1 MEVAMARAEP
11 GSHARRGRLR
21 PVPEPDRQPP
31 HNLEAEEAALGA
43 ILASGRLLGEVAAL
57 LEEADFYRPA
67 HRAIWRAL
75 LRLADR
81 GQPTDPVTVLGELD
95 HSGELADVGGG
106 PFLHTLVEAVPTVAN
121 AGHYAE
127 LVADTARRRRVI
139 DLGIRLANSDAHP
152 AVLAEVAGKLGD
164 SATAANGGHGWAPPT
179 PFGVTADVPTFP
191 VEVLPSWL
199 GEYVAAVATATQT
212 PPDLAGMLALAV
224 LATVA
229 AGAVEIQPRPGWQEP
244 LCLFV
249 AVGMDAGTRK
259 SSVFSA
265 LTRPVAEFERDQAAA
280 ALPSITE
287 TITLR
292 RIAEQAA
299 AQAEAAASKAP
310 ADQREERQAEAI
322 ARAAEAANLVVP
334 PLPRWLVD
342 DATPEALAGL
352 LATYGRIALLSPEG
366 DVFDQMAG
374 RYNQQAGPNLGVY
387 LKGHASDLLKVD
399 RRGRPPE
406 YVERP
411 CLTIGLTVQPEVL
424 QGLAG
429 RPGFRGRGLLARFLY
444 SLPESLVGRRQA
456 GAPPVP
462 AAVADRYALELH
474 ALAASLTTP
483 AGDDDP
489 ALLTLNQAAAELL
502 LGFERDLEPRLA
514 AGSGDLAH
522 LAGWAAKLAGATCRL
537 AALLHLAEHLR
548 DGWNGPI
555 AANTLAGAIR
565 LADYL
570 VEHARAVFDLMGA
583 DPRVGDARWLLD
595 WISRTDQVQFSRRDA
610 HQAARGRFPK
620 ATDLEPALRLLEE
633 HGYLRRVDPEPS
645 RDPHGRG
652 RPASPRFV
660 VNPLHPSSETT
671 ETTKTPAEP
680 VSVVSEVSETTN
692 GGPR

>member
-1 MEVAMARAEP
+1 MTGPKRA
-11 GSHARRGRLR
+11 ARGRLR

-31 HNLEAEEAALGA
+31 HNLEAEEAVLGA
-43 ILASGRLLGEVAAL
+43 VLASGRLLAEVAGL
-57 LEEADFYRPA
+57 LEEADLYRPA
-67 HRAIWRAL
+67 HRAIWRAI

-81 GQPTDPVTVLGELD
+81 GEPTDPVTVLGELD
-95 HSGELADVGGG
+95 DVGELADVGGG

-121 AGHYAE
+121 AGHYAR
-127 LVADTARRRRVI
+127 LVADAARRRRVI
-139 DLGIRLANSDAHP
+139 DLGIQLAHSDADP
-152 AVLAEVAGKLGD
+152 AVLAHLAGELAD
-164 SATAANGGHGWAPPT
+164 TRTAAPGERRWEPPI
-179 PFGVTADVPTFP
+179 PVGAAGDVPGFP
-191 VEVLPSWL
+191 VEILPGWL

-212 PPDLAGMLALAV
+212 PPDLAGMLALAM

-229 AGAVEIQPRPGWQEP
+229 AGAIEVQPRPGWREP

-259 SSVFSA
+259 SSVFTA
-265 LTRPVAEFERDQAAA
+265 LTQPVAEFERDQAAA
-280 ALPSITE
+280 ALPAITE

-292 RIAEQAA
+292 RIADQTAA
-299 AQAEAAASKAP
+299 HAETAASKAP
-310 ADQREERQAEAI
+310 LDQQQERQADAI
-322 ARAAEAANLVVP
+322 ARAAEAANLIVP
-334 PLPRWLVD
+334 PVPRWLVD

-387 LKGHASDLLKVD
+387 LKGHAGDLLKVD

-411 CLTIGLTVQPEVL
+411 CLTIGLAVQPEVL

-462 AAVADRYALELH
+462 PAVADRYTLELQ
-474 ALAASLTTP
+474 ALAASLATP
-483 AGDDDP
+483 AGNEGP
-489 ALLTLNQAAAELL
+489 ALLALDRGAAELL

-548 DGWNGPI
+548 DGWAQPI
-555 AANTLAGAIR
+555 SRETFAAAIR

-570 VEHARAVFDLMGA
+570 IEHARAVFDLMGA
-583 DPRVGDARWLLD
+583 DPRIDDARWLLD
-595 WISRTDQVQFSRRDA
+595 WITRTNRTQFSRRDA
-610 HQAARGRFPK
+610 HRAAPRGRFAT

-645 RDPHGRG
+645 QDPRGRG
-652 RPASPRFV
+652 RPASPRFL
-660 VNPLHPSSETT
+660 VNPLPRAAEMT
-671 ETTKTPAEP
+671 ETPKTTLGV
-680 VSVVSEVSETTN
+680 VSVDSGVSAARGDTS
-692 GGPR
+692 GGRR